1 MKKLIILLSISL
13 AFTTI
18 SFAQE
23 RTLQDIQK
31 DYAAWQKI
39 YQQQQQQYN
48 TGVAIVDKAIAGMK
62 TSGDKIQALVEEA
75 KALQKAPV
83 KSVDPDCPDG
93 NCPDAPVK

>member
-62 TSGDKIQALVEEA
+62 TSGDKLQELVDEA
-75 KALQKAPV
+75 KALK
-83 KSVDPDCPDG
+83 KTNTDCPDG